1 MKTLDELKEFYDST
15 LLADLKGLEEK
26 RKGVMHK
33 VMIVGGGILC
43 VLVVGFIVFA
53 GGGGGNPVVIFIPLV
68 GCVIVG
74 GIIVAIISKGYVAEF
89 KAKII
94 RIAAEQLS
102 IPEEDASNVLRPKKE
117 VVRNFEHNLCL
128 AILGA
133 AKSAG
138 KLVV

>member
-1 MKTLDELKEFYDST
+1 MRIDYEAIGQGIYDMMPENDKAVVAFGMMPKKFMD
-15 LLADLKGLEEK
+15 LAVE
-26 RKGVMHK
+26 
-33 VMIVGGGILC
+33 
-43 VLVVGFIVFA
+43 
-53 GGGGGNPVVIFIPLV
+53 
-68 GCVIVG
+68 
-74 GIIVAIISKGYVAEF
+74 EF